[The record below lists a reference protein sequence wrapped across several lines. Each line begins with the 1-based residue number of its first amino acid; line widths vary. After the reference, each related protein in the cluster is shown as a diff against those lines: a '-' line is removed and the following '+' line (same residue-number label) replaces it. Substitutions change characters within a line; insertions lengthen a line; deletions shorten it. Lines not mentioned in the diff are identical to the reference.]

1 MNDQTLVD
9 SARLAEHLQDSEWI
23 VFDLRFSLTDQDY
36 GRRAYAAGHVPGAR
50 FLDVEQDLSGPVTPA
65 TGRHPLP
72 DAAEL
77 VEKLG
82 AWGVG
87 DGSQVVVYDDAG
99 GGYAVRLWW
108 LLRWLGHRSVAL
120 LDGGFPDWVSAEQ
133 PVSRALPRRPRRRF
147 TGQRDD
153 TLWLAGGD
161 MEQALGS
168 SRYRVFDARS
178 CERFRGEVEPVD
190 PVAGHIPGAVSMPYS
205 DNLDSQGKFRPADAL
220 KKRFQAKM
228 GGVAPENVIHMCG
241 SGVTA
246 VHNMLA
252 MEIAGLPGS
261 RLYPGSWSEWIRRGH
276 RPVRAGRE

>member
-1 MNDQTLVD
+1 MSEQTLVD
-9 SARLAEHLQDSEWI
+9 AARLAEHLQDPEWL

-72 DAAEL
+72 DAAQLE
-77 VEKLG
+77 ERLG

-87 DGSQVVVYDDAG
+87 AGSQVVVYDDAG

-120 LDGGFPDWVSAEQ
+120 LDGGFPVWVSGGQ
-133 PVSRALPRRPRRRF
+133 PVSRALPRLPRRRF
-147 TGQRDD
+147 IGQPDD
-153 TLWLAGGD
+153 AQWLAGGD
-161 MEQALGS
+161 IELALGS
-168 SRYRVFDARS
+168 SQYRLFDARAG
-178 CERFRGEVEPVD
+178 ERFRGEVEPVD
-190 PVAGHIPGAVSMPYS
+190 SVAGHIPGAVCMPYL
-205 DNLDSQGKFRPADAL
+205 DNLDSHGKFRSADAL
-220 KKRFQAKM
+220 RKRFQGEM
-228 GGVAPENVIHMCG
+228 GGITPENVIHMCG

-252 MEIAGLPGS
+252 MEIAGFPGS
-261 RLYPGSWSEWIRRGH
+261 RLYPGSWSEWVRGGH
-276 RPVRAGRE
+276 RPVAAGQE